1 MKTRTVISQSLKTD
15 LSTLIYPKTIQSQ
28 NWTRPSSSILPSLLS
43 IQETLLSPPFQWSC
57 NLPGISRDES
67 SLVRI
72 MSCDILNQ
80 LSLLGQQDVPPC
92 YFYAS
97 MFSLPFEKALN
108 TSFYSM
114 QQQLKFVGFFFL
126 MNVTTENSL
135 LRAQHSQFLRC
146 SSYELALRLST
157 IQPFL
162 DFLRFI
168 HALLKI

>member
-28 NWTRPSSSILPSLLS
+28 NWIRPSTSILPSPLS
-43 IQETLLSPPFQWSC
+43 IQEPLLSPPFQWSC

-72 MSCDILNQ
+72 MSCDIWNQ
-80 LSLLGQQDVPPC
+80 LSLLGQQDVPPG
-92 YFYAS
+92 YFCAS
-97 MFSLPFEKALN
+97 MLGLPFGKALN

-114 QQQLKFVGFFFL
+114 QQQLKFVLFFL
-126 MNVTTENSL
+126 MNVTTENGL
-135 LRAQHSQFLRC
+135 LRTQRSQFLRC
-146 SSYELALRLST
+146 SSFELALRLST

-168 HALLKI
+168 LALLKI

>member
-28 NWTRPSSSILPSLLS
+28 NWTRPSTSILPSLLS

-92 YFYAS
+92 YFCAS
-97 MFSLPFEKALN
+97 MLGLPFGKALN
-108 TSFYSM
+108 TSFYST
-114 QQQLKFVGFFFL
+114 QQQLKFVVFFL
-126 MNVTTENSL
+126 MNVTTENGL
-135 LRAQHSQFLRC
+135 LRTHVPHMNWLLDC
-146 SSYELALRLST
+146 PPSSL
-157 IQPFL
+157 FL
-162 DFLRFI
+162 DFLRLI